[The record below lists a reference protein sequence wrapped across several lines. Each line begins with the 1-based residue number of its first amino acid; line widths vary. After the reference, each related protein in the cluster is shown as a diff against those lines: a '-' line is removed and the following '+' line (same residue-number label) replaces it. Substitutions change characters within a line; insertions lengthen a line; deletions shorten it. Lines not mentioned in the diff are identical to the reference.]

1 MFKRETCMDARWI
14 KCSVLDCSVDTGLHV
29 DIFNT
34 GFYYIVDSL
43 QENGFGEFKKYV
55 NQSKTTIRT
64 QDCLSERLF
73 CFQCVL
79 SAPS

>member
-1 MFKRETCMDARWI
+1 MKALYHPYLEEIMFKRETCMDARWI

-43 QENGFGEFKKYV
+43 QENGF
-55 NQSKTTIRT
+55 
-64 QDCLSERLF
+64 
-73 CFQCVL
+73 
-79 SAPS
+79 